1 VNFFDRVAREIR
13 ERDGLPPVA
22 EGETWLERLH
32 NDRATLDRLAA
43 TPEARQRR
51 RARRTALAA
60 LLGWAALTAGL
71 VQLTHPA
78 VGLVSVGLLLLSL
91 TGWRLVWTVMR
102 EGLYRLTEEPDE
114 STE

>member
-1 VNFFDRVAREIR
+1 MANPFARAIQRLR
-13 ERDGLPPVA
+13 E
-22 EGETWLERLH
+22 
-32 NDRATLDRLAA
+32 LDRLAA

-51 RARRTALAA
+51 RAQRTALAGFV
-60 LLGWAALTAGL
+60 GWAALTAGL

-102 EGLYRLTEEPDE
+102 EGLYRLTEDTDE